1 MTMLNYWWVTR
12 PKRKLDSVPEVLATF
27 ADISLNQEW
36 SGQRGTQM
44 AYEDALEKAGL
55 KRVGARRDQSGSG
68 GRTYGAWLVS
78 LGLIFNHAKTGNIK
92 LTLAGEAIMNGDS
105 PVDVLKQQVLKYQF
119 PSSFSM
125 GRGVQVSE
133 RFKIRPFRFLLRLL
147 SDDRLERYLTQD
159 EIAKI
164 IAVDAENEKESVYE
178 MVVQKILRFREVGD
192 KCLDSNFYELYK
204 PSRGE
209 VNPDHPFSHLQD
221 MANTMI
227 NWIEY
232 IQLAKRNEDRNLVI
246 LEEKQAEV
254 DAILSTHLPFI
265 DRPTVHEFFQRKY
278 GLDPKHRKDIRNL
291 EKTQTVTARIIAEQK
306 IRTAYIK
313 TSLMKPITGIT
324 PGLISEI
331 TGETGIS
338 SDLVEEI
345 LNKVYPHGAVGA
357 FLSSYFEMAFKGR
370 EECTEFEVATT
381 ELFKDVF
388 GYNAKHLGQTGSKS
402 APDILLLSDSEGYQ
416 AIVDNKAYSK
426 YSISGD
432 HHNRMVH
439 NYLKRIQSYS
449 SSSLP
454 IGFFTY
460 IAGGFGK
467 SIDKQIEDEVKESG
481 IHGSGITVSNFIK
494 MIENHQNGVRKYS
507 HRDLRSIFSLDRQVS
522 LKDVCGSETT
532 KDVYKPGMWEEKQ
545 VADSLN

>member
-1 MTMLNYWWVTR
+1 MLNYWWVTR

>member
-1 MTMLNYWWVTR
+1 MLNYWWVTR

-481 IHGSGITVSNFIK
+481 IHGSGITYLILS
-494 MIENHQNGVRKYS
+494 R
-507 HRDLRSIFSLDRQVS
+507 
-522 LKDVCGSETT
+522 
-532 KDVYKPGMWEEKQ
+532 
-545 VADSLN
+545 

>member
-1 MTMLNYWWVTR
+1 MLNYWWVTR

-221 MANTMI
+221 IANTMI

>member
-1 MTMLNYWWVTR
+1 MLNYWWVTR

-402 APDILLLSDSEGYQ
+402 APDILLLSDTEGYQ

-449 SSSLP
+449 SSPLP

-467 SIDKQIEDEVKESG
+467 SIDKQIQDEVKESG

-507 HRDLRSIFSLDRQVS
+507 HRELRSIFSLDRQVS
-522 LKDVCGSETT
+522 LKDVCESETI